1 MYILYRTIGKP
12 WEFGQSECVRFTS
25 NLPAEDFNKAYEKGC
40 KKLRFKPHELCMK
53 HRETSISKKTYDYI
67 ISLQNQGLLD
77 NKLIL
82 SKVLSKVNEYSTEKE
97 YVHFYRAESV
107 VELILAVARAGNSAL
122 ECSVVE
128 EHPVLPEYSFGHGLF
143 SY

>member
-12 WEFGQSECVRFTS
+12 WEYGQSECIRFMS

-40 KKLRFKPHELCMK
+40 EKLRFRPHELCMK
-53 HRETSISKKTYDYI
+53 YKEKRISKKMYDKI
-67 ISLQNQGLLD
+67 VSLQTRGLLD
-77 NKLIL
+77 TQLNLA
-82 SKVLSKVNEYSTEKE
+82 KVVSKVNEYSTEKE
-97 YVHFYRAESV
+97 YVYIYRSGSI
-107 VELILAVARAGNSAL
+107 VELILAVARAGNKSL

-143 SY
+143 S